1 MIKVDTN
8 NYVYAYEQMTNKQI
22 KIASNQIKDVKAIP
36 KGSCIH
42 YVNNG
47 ELKKIAVYDAVWRIR
62 KQMIGK

>member
-1 MIKVDTN
+1 MIKVDAN

-47 ELKKIAVYDAVWRIR
+47 ELKKIAVYDAAWRIR

>member
-1 MIKVDTN
+1 MIKVDAN

-42 YVNNG
+42 YENNG
-47 ELKKIAVYDAVWRIR
+47 ELKKIAVYDAAWRIR

>member
-1 MIKVDTN
+1 MIKTDTN

-36 KGSCIH
+36 KGSCIQ
-42 YVNNG
+42 YENGG
-47 ELKKIAVYDAVWRIR
+47 ELKKIAVYDAVWRIK